1 MINFLKRIRR
11 SLIASSLKNK
21 AKRRCKRLHIDYVD
35 GVYLGENIQKWG
47 DVRVVLG
54 KNVRIGS
61 NTILWGTGTIVI
73 GENSH
78 VGEES
83 WIYSNKNGGVT
94 IGCDVNIAARLYII
108 DSNHKF
114 EKGKL
119 IREQDLESE
128 HIYIGDDVW
137 IGANVTIIKG
147 ARIGNGCVVG
157 AASLVNKTFPD
168 NSIIGGVPAKILKT
182 R

>member
-1 MINFLKRIRR
+1 MIKILKRIRR
-11 SLIASSLKNK
+11 SLIARADKSK
-21 AKRRCKRLHIDYVD
+21 AKRQCRRLHIKYVE
-35 GVYLGENIQKWG
+35 GAYIGKNVQRWG
-47 DVRVVLG
+47 DVNVVLG

-73 GENSH
+73 GDNSH
-78 VGEES
+78 IGENS
-83 WIYSNKNGGVT
+83 WIYSNCNGGVT
-94 IGCDVNIAARLYII
+94 IGDDVNVAANLYLI

-114 EKGKL
+114 EKGQL

-128 HIYIGDDVW
+128 HISIGNDVW

-147 ARIGNGCVVG
+147 ARIGNGCVIG
-157 AASLVNKTFPD
+157 AASLVNKSFPD
-168 NSIIGGVPAKILKT
+168 NSIIGGVPAKVLKT